1 LPFTAGYSVEE
12 LKVGENGKGSVSWGA
27 SEMDDIIDHLEKLA
41 TSEANNGV
49 DGHQW
54 RVRTIKEAVG
64 EIVRLRE
71 LIKYSQIAD
80 QHRNLS
86 VFSWFRRSRARV
98 G

>member
-1 LPFTAGYSVEE
+1 MALRRLWFFAGDD
-12 LKVGENGKGSVSWGA
+12 GAGNASWGA
-27 SEMDDIIDHLEKLA
+27 FYMDDIIDHLEKLA
-41 TSEANNGV
+41 SAEANNGV
-49 DGHQW
+49 EGNQW

-80 QHRNLS
+80 RQPNLS
-86 VFSWFRRSRARV
+86 VFSWFRRTRARI